1 MEKNIFFLPVMVLF
15 LFVSAGIGKDATAAD
30 GLKISSPAFENNAYV
45 PSKHSCEGIDSNP
58 PLLIE
63 HVPPKTKSL
72 ALIVDDYD
80 APGGIWVHWVVWNI
94 PPETKEIKENSVP
107 AGAIQ
112 GPNDFRKKIY
122 NGPCPPPGT
131 HRYFF
136 KIYAIDT
143 ILSLTPNSTKT
154 DLEKAIKGHIIEQ
167 AKIIGLY
174 KRR

>member
-1 MEKNIFFLPVMVLF
+1 MVLF
-15 LFVSAGIGKDATAAD
+15 LFLSAGIGTKATAAER
-30 GLKISSPAFENNAYV
+30 LKISSPAFGNNAYI
-45 PSKHSCEGIDSNP
+45 PSRHSCEGTDSNP

-63 HVPPKTKSL
+63 HVPAKTKSL

-94 PPETKEIKENSVP
+94 PSETKEIKESSVP

-112 GPNDFRKKIY
+112 GLNDFRKNRY

-143 ILSLTPNSTKT
+143 VLRLTPNSTKT

-167 AKIIGLY
+167 AEIIGLY
-174 KRR
+174 KRK